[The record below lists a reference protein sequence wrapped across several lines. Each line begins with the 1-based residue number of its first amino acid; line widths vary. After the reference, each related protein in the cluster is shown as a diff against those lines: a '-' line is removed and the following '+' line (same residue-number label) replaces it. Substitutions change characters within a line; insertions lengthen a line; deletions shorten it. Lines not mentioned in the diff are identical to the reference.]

1 MGNLICVTGMRKS
14 TIWAKTC
21 QVEIKNPQ
29 HDCRYLKF
37 TLQKGKM
44 NKHALILYDSCPHF
58 MILHPATIQLDQVTD
73 VTSSRRPA
81 WLKPSTLKV
90 PHSRRARCQVKPPL
104 PRPARRVDPLEKAER
119 SCSAMKCLRP
129 TPTCNY
135 PTLGRMIICR
145 NFKLNLASI

>member
-1 MGNLICVTGMRKS
+1 MPSRNQKS
-14 TIWAKTC
+14 TAWLIF
-21 QVEIKNPQ
+21 EIYNDRQ
-29 HDCRYLKF
+29 NEQ
-37 TLQKGKM
+37 TW
-44 NKHALILYDSCPHF
+44 YDSCPHF
-58 MILHPATIQLDQVTD
+58 IILHPATIQLDQVTD

-90 PHSRRARCQVKPPL
+90 PHSRRARCQVKPPP

-135 PTLGRMIICR
+135 PTLGRMLICR
-145 NFKLNLASI
+145 NFKLNLASIKVMDHGAQNDVTCTFFERLSLVK